1 MIPPAV
7 MTRTKPLRAC
17 GSNKASTKTV
27 SRETLCLAND
37 SAQSSLFVCELS
49 DKRVENQNVIVKSCL
64 HYDGVGNI
72 CLDMRGG
79 SVRDP
84 DARHFR
90 L

>member
-1 MIPPAV
+1 MGQ
-7 MTRTKPLRAC
+7 TKQVRRQLA
-17 GSNKASTKTV
+17 
-27 SRETLCLAND
+27 ETSLCLAND
-37 SAQSSLFVCELS
+37 SVQSSLFVCELS